1 MNKIEDIA
9 SQQLGRTTD
18 GGTMTRY
25 ETPDEVDSS
34 LLVGIPRYLNR
45 TAYNISNEEF
55 TGWDT
60 WNAYEVSFL
69 LDNGYP
75 VSGVV
80 KYVYDCNTPN
90 IVESKSIKLY
100 LNSFNMA
107 KMGPNVEEATKRAL
121 QIMEK
126 DLTECIG
133 GEVKAGLH
141 RNSSVASTTPV
152 LGDYMTV
159 ENLVDVSSIVFDKY
173 NEDPDILE
181 VQDVLKAY
189 VNSGLNVTRLHTNA
203 LRSNCRVTNQPDWG
217 DIYVHIEG
225 DKTITPES
233 FLQYIVS
240 MRRENHFHE
249 EICECV
255 TKRLSTLLPECKIAV
270 ACLYTR
276 RGGIDINPV
285 RGTEGEAIVD
295 AGFEELDMTNVMHCK
310 TERQ

>member
-9 SQQLGRTTD
+9 SKHLGRTSY

-25 ETPDEVDSS
+25 ETPDNVDSS

-45 TAYNISNEEF
+45 EAYDITDKDFIGS
-55 TGWDT
+55 DT
-60 WNAYEVSFL
+60 WHAYEVSFL
-69 LDNGYP
+69 LSSGYP

-80 KYVYDCNTPN
+80 KYVYESDTPN

-100 LNSFNMA
+100 LNSYNMA
-107 KMGPNVEEATKRAL
+107 VMGNSVEEATKRAVQL
-121 QIMEK
+121 MEK

-133 GEVKAGLH
+133 GQVKAQFHSKALGE
-141 RNSSVASTTPV
+141 PV
-152 LGDYMTV
+152 SESYTRLEDM
-159 ENLVDVSSIVFDKY
+159 VDVSEVSFDRY
-173 NEDPDILE
+173 NEDPDILDIVDLE
-181 VQDVLKAY
+181 DRK
-189 VNSGLNVTRLHTNA
+189 VTKYTTNA

-217 DIYVHIEG
+217 DIYIYIEG
-225 DKTITPES
+225 NNTVTPES
-233 FLQYIVS
+233 LLQYIVS

-255 TKRLSTLLPECKIAV
+255 IKRLTVLMPKCDIAV

-285 RGTEGEAIVD
+285 RATGPLAQVRS
-295 AGFEELDMTNVMHCK
+295 GFADLQEVSEPPMK
-310 TERQ
+310 TARQ

>member
-9 SQQLGRTTD
+9 SQHLGRTSD

-25 ETPDEVDSS
+25 ETPDSVDSS
-34 LLVGIPRYLNR
+34 LLVGIPRHLNR
-45 TAYNISNEEF
+45 EAYEITNKDFIGS
-55 TGWDT
+55 DT
-60 WNAYEVSFL
+60 WHAYEVSFL
-69 LDNGYP
+69 LSSGYP

-80 KYVYDCNTPN
+80 KYVYECDTPN

-100 LNSFNMA
+100 LNSYNMA
-107 KMGPNVEEATKRAL
+107 VMGNTVEQATQRAVEM
-121 QIMEK
+121 MER

-133 GEVKAGLH
+133 GRVRAQFHTKAYGEPVSESYVKL
-141 RNSSVASTTPV
+141 
-152 LGDYMTV
+152 
-159 ENLVDVSSIVFDKY
+159 ENVVDVSEVSFDRY

-181 VQDVLKAY
+181 IVDLENRQ
-189 VNSGLNVTRLHTNA
+189 VTKYTTNA

-217 DIYVHIEG
+217 DIYIYIEG
-225 DKTITPES
+225 NSTVTPES
-233 FLQYIVS
+233 LLQYIVS

-255 TKRLSTLLPECKIAV
+255 IKRLMVLMPKCDIAV

-285 RGTEGEAIVD
+285 RATGPLAETRS
-295 AGFEELDMTNVMHCK
+295 GFAELQNVLEPPLK
-310 TERQ
+310 TARQ

>member
-9 SQQLGRTTD
+9 SQHLGRTSD

-25 ETPDEVDSS
+25 ETPDNVDSS

-45 TAYNISNEEF
+45 EAYDITDKDFIGS
-55 TGWDT
+55 DT
-60 WNAYEVSFL
+60 WHAYEVSFL
-69 LDNGYP
+69 LSSGYP

-80 KYVYDCNTPN
+80 KYVYESDTPN

-100 LNSFNMA
+100 LNSYNMA
-107 KMGPNVEEATKRAL
+107 VMGNSVEEATKRAVQL
-121 QIMEK
+121 MEK

-133 GEVKAGLH
+133 GQVKAQFHSKALGE
-141 RNSSVASTTPV
+141 PV
-152 LGDYMTV
+152 SESYTRLEDM
-159 ENLVDVSSIVFDKY
+159 VDVSEVSFDRY
-173 NEDPDILE
+173 NEDPDILDIVDLE
-181 VQDVLKAY
+181 DRK
-189 VNSGLNVTRLHTNA
+189 VTKYTTNA

-217 DIYVHIEG
+217 DIYIYIEG
-225 DKTITPES
+225 NNTVTPES
-233 FLQYIVS
+233 LLQYIVS

-255 TKRLSTLLPECKIAV
+255 IKRLTVLMPKCDIAV

-285 RGTEGEAIVD
+285 RATGPLAQVRS
-295 AGFEELDMTNVMHCK
+295 GFADLQEVSEPPMK
-310 TERQ
+310 TARQ